1 MRLDPAAP
9 PSIERGPADDHSE
22 LTGRR
27 QSTMR
32 CRHIIIELAVAAAI
46 GVAAAPAQT
55 VLADTQALEDTGD
68 IAAEMV
74 EGIHRFLD
82 KATRAAARDR
92 NRFWNPV
99 YDSRGA
105 YERSVDP
112 NRERLKAILGVVDRR
127 LPVESLELAARTDRP
142 SKIAG
147 ADGYDIHEVRWEVLP
162 GVFGE
167 GLLLQP
173 RTRPVARI
181 VAIPDALWTPE
192 MLAGIADGVPA
203 KAQFARRLAEN
214 GCQVVVP
221 TLIDRT
227 PRWTGLPGV
236 LRTNV
241 PHREFLYRM
250 SYELGRH
257 LIGYEIQKILSAVDF
272 FEARNRERQAP
283 LGVIGYGEGGLL
295 ALYATALDKRISSA
309 VVSGYFQQRE
319 DLWQETIDRSV
330 WGVLRAFGDA
340 EIAGLIAPR
349 RLVIE
354 SSQGPEVSGQPP
366 ATDPVA
372 ERAASGRLASPPTTS
387 VRAEFGRARQTYE
400 LLGEADQIALVDG
413 EGGPGTEQALMLLLD
428 APHLRP
434 SAEDAKKLA
443 APTDPDERMRRQ
455 FDQIVA
461 FNHLL
466 VRDAPRRRSEF
477 WARADASSIDAWEE
491 STEFYRDYLWNEVIG
506 RLPNPD
512 KPAGPRTRRVYDHA
526 DFQGFEVVLDV
537 WDDVIA
543 YGVLLVPTGLERG
556 ERRPVVVAQHG
567 LEGRPADVVDPDS
580 DHRAYHRYGARLA
593 QEGFIVYAPQNPY
606 IGRDRFRQI
615 QRKAHPLKLSLYSF
629 IVGQHQQALA
639 WLKSLPFV
647 DPDRI
652 GFYGLSYGGKTAVRI
667 PPLLDD
673 YALSICSADFN
684 EWVWKNTS
692 TTDRYSYL
700 FTREYDMLE
709 FNFANVVN
717 YSELATL
724 MAPRPFMVER
734 GHSDGVAPDEWV
746 AYEFAKVRRFYNQ
759 IGLGDRA
766 EIEFFDGPHEIHGK
780 GTFQFLRK
788 HLNWE

>member
-1 MRLDPAAP
+1 MRVK
-9 PSIERGPADDHSE
+9 
-22 LTGRR
+22 
-27 QSTMR
+27 
-32 CRHIIIELAVAAAI
+32 HIILDLAVV
-46 GVAAAPAQT
+46 VAAGAGSASAQT
-55 VLADTQALEDTGD
+55 VLAGTQALDASGD

-74 EGIHRFLD
+74 EGIHRFLN
-82 KATRAAARDR
+82 KAIQAAPRDR
-92 NRFWNPV
+92 SRFWNPI
-99 YDSRGA
+99 YESHGA

-112 NRERLKAILGVVDRR
+112 NRDRLKAILGVVDGR
-127 LPVESLELAARTDRP
+127 LPIESLELNATTARP
-142 SKIAG
+142 SKIAE
-147 ADGYDIHEVRWEVLP
+147 ADGYDIHEVRWEALP

-173 RTRPVARI
+173 HAFPLARV
-181 VAIPDALWTPE
+181 VAIPDALWAPE
-192 MLAGIADGVPA
+192 MLAGIEDGVPA
-203 KAQFARRLAEN
+203 KAQFARRLAET
-214 GCQVVVP
+214 GCQVIVP

-236 LRTNV
+236 LRTNL

-272 FEARNRERQAP
+272 FEARNREREAP
-283 LGVIGYGEGGLL
+283 IGLIGYGDGGLL
-295 ALYATALDKRISSA
+295 ALYASAIDKRVSSV

-319 DLWQETIDRSV
+319 ELWRETIDRSV
-330 WGVLRAFGDA
+330 WALLSEFGDA

-349 RLVIE
+349 RLIVE
-354 SSQGPEVSGQPP
+354 SARGPDVSGQPP
-366 ATDPVA
+366 TTENMA
-372 ERAASGRLASPPTTS
+372 ERAASGRLVSPPTVS
-387 VRAEFGRARQTYE
+387 VRTEFGRARQTYE
-400 LLGEADQIALVDG
+400 LLGEADQISLVEG
-413 EGGPGTEQALMLLLD
+413 ENGPGSDQALALLIDRQSL
-428 APHLRP
+428 PP
-434 SAEDAKKLA
+434 AEGNARKLGA
-443 APTDPDERMRRQ
+443 SMDPARRMRRQ

-466 VRDAPRRRSEF
+466 VRDSPQRRSEF
-477 WARADASSIDAWEE
+477 WARADASSIDAWEDT
-491 STEFYRDYLWNEVIG
+491 TEFYREYIWNEVIG
-506 RLPNPD
+506 RLPDPD
-512 KPAGPRTRRVYDHA
+512 RPAAPRTRRIYDHA

-537 WDDVIA
+537 WEDVFA
-543 YGVLLVPTGLERG
+543 YGVLLVPKGLARD

-567 LEGRPADVVDPDS
+567 LEGRPTDVVDPGL

-593 QEGFIVYAPQNPY
+593 QEGFVVYAPQNPY

-615 QRKAHPLKLSLYSF
+615 HRKAHPLKLSLYSF
-629 IVGQHQQALA
+629 IVGQHQQTLE

-667 PPLLDD
+667 PPLLKD

-684 EWVWKNTS
+684 EWVWKNTRTS
-692 TTDRYSYL
+692 DRYSYL
-700 FTREYDMLE
+700 FTQEYDMLE

-717 YSELATL
+717 YAELATL

-766 EIEFFDGPHEIHGK
+766 QIEFFDGPHEIHGE

-788 HLNWE
+788 HLAWN

>member
-1 MRLDPAAP
+1 MRSKHFILK
-9 PSIERGPADDHSE
+9 
-22 LTGRR
+22 L
-27 QSTMR
+27 
-32 CRHIIIELAVAAAI
+32 AAAAV
-46 GVAAAPAQT
+46 GVTVAPAQT
-55 VLADTQALEDTGD
+55 FLGNSEPLKATGD

-82 KATRAAARDR
+82 HATRSAARDR
-92 NRFWNPV
+92 DTFWNRV
-99 YDSRGA
+99 YDSHSA
-105 YERSVDP
+105 YERSVGP
-112 NRERLKAILGVVDRR
+112 NRERLKTILGVVDRR
-127 LPVESLELAARTDRP
+127 LPNEALELATTTNSP
-142 SKIAG
+142 SKIAE
-147 ADGYDIHEVRWEVLP
+147 ADGYAIHEVRWEALP

-173 RTRPVARI
+173 RASPLARI

-192 MLAGIADGVPA
+192 MLAGIERGVTA

-227 PRWTGLPGV
+227 PRWTGLSGV
-236 LRTNV
+236 IRTNI

-272 FEARNRERQAP
+272 FEARNREQQAP
-283 LGVIGYGEGGLL
+283 IGVIGYGEGGLL
-295 ALYATALDKRISSA
+295 ALYAAALDQRISSA

-319 DLWQETIDRSV
+319 GLWQETIDRSA
-330 WGVLRAFGDA
+330 WGLLREFGDA

-349 RLVIE
+349 RLVVE
-354 SSQGPEVSGQPP
+354 SAEGPEVSGQPT

-372 ERAASGRLASPPTTS
+372 DRAASGRLVPPPIAS
-387 VRAEFGRARQTYE
+387 VRTEFDRARKTYE
-400 LLGEADQIALVDG
+400 SLGAADQIALVDG
-413 EGGPGTEQALMLLLD
+413 ENGPGTDAALMLLID
-428 APHLRP
+428 APSLRRA
-434 SAEDAKKLA
+434 AETPKRLTV
-443 APTDPDERMRRQ
+443 PRDPDKRMRRQ
-455 FDQIVA
+455 FDQMVA

-466 VRDAPRRRSEF
+466 ARDSPKRRSEF
-477 WARADASSIDAWEE
+477 WARADPSSVDAWKNT
-491 STEFYRDYLWNEVIG
+491 TEFYRAYLWDEVIG
-506 RLPNPD
+506 RLPHPD
-512 KPAGPRTRRVYDHA
+512 RPARPRTRRIYDHA

-537 WDDVIA
+537 WEDVIA
-543 YGVLLVPTGLERG
+543 YGVLLVPTGLEEG

-567 LEGRPADVVDPDS
+567 LEGRPTDVVDPDS

-593 QEGFIVYAPQNPY
+593 QEGFIVFAPQNPY

-629 IVGQHQQALA
+629 IVGQHQQVLA

-647 DPDRI
+647 DPERI

-717 YSELATL
+717 YAELATL

-766 EIEFFDGPHEIHGK
+766 EIEFFDGPHEIHGE
-780 GTFQFLRK
+780 GTFRFLRK
-788 HLNWE
+788 HLNWK